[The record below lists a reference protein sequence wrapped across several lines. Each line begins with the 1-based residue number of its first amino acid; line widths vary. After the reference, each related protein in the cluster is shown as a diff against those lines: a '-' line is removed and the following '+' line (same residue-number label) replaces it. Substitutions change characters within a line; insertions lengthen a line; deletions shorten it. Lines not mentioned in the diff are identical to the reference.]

1 MSIVNPIPPLRKDL
15 EIMCGG
21 NLRLVKA
28 FEAVFRLIPNELNN
42 LDGSSSDAQISADS
56 AATQASL
63 AISQIEELKQLLEMV
78 LLQSSAC
85 NCQCYQDIPIR
96 TENVQ
101 ENLILSPA
109 QLIEPDNLYLEV
121 N

>member
-1 MSIVNPIPPLRKDL
+1 MTIVNPIAPTRKEL
-15 EIMCGG
+15 EVWCGG
-21 NLRLVKA
+21 NQRILKA
-28 FEAVFRLIPNELNN
+28 LEAIFRLIPKELNN

-63 AISQIEELKQLLEMV
+63 AISQIDELKQLLEMV

-96 TENVQ
+96 SEHVQ